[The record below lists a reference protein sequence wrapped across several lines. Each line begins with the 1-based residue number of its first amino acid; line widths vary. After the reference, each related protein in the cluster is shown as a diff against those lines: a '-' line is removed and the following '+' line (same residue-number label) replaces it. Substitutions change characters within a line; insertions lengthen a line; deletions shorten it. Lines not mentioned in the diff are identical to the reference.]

1 LQVPLTQLTPAEQT
15 FPQAPQLL
23 ESVSSFT
30 QSVGAPA
37 GQAARPALQLR
48 VQELPVH
55 AAAPVPAV
63 AGPGQ
68 AAVHEV
74 PQ

>member
-1 LQVPLTQLTPAEQT
+1 LQVPLTQLTPAGHA

-23 ESVSSFT
+23 AFDISLT
-30 QSVGAPA
+30 QSVGSTA
-37 GQAARPALQLR
+37 GQAVSGALQLS
-48 VQELPVH
+48 VQVLPLQ
-55 AAAPVPAV
+55 AEFPVPMV
-63 AGPGQ
+63 AGMGQ

>member
-1 LQVPLTQLTPAEQT
+1 MTQLTPAGHA

-23 ESVSSFT
+23 GSDISLT
-30 QSVGAPA
+30 QSVGAPVGHA
-37 GQAARPALQLR
+37 TSVLLQVRVHVLPLQA
-48 VQELPVH
+48 E
-55 AAAPVPAV
+55 APEPAV